1 MNRSDSNKIIGIFD
15 LMRTDGSVGNL
26 IILVEELAIR
36 CKELENEFG
45 IFDADILILKDT
57 SQIFNDSDDIDF
69 NNNND
74 TKTTLIQTIANAMG
88 VISTCH
94 DFTSAKF
101 TDFQELLTK
110 CVLWPDPES
119 ILCES
124 HNYDTTQRIQAYYRR
139 VGSIPKLFVKSA
151 LLIRAE
157 CYVADKAAGSLTVAV
172 HLKQN
177 PNSVGQSNANLSA
190 WYTFFQ
196 RAADRYRA
204 HFFLIGNEE
213 SNAIFS
219 DLKNVS
225 ITHKD
230 GFAIDGQLGL
240 IQVCQLFMGMM
251 SGPSNMALFGDNP
264 YLIFKNP
271 DHHSTEMKSEIGDN
285 DQYPFGIGHQKVL
298 RILDTVD
305 SITYAFEMVVQH
317 IN

>member
-1 MNRSDSNKIIGIFD
+1 MNKNGFNKIIGIFD
-15 LMRTDGSVGNL
+15 LKRTGGSIGNL
-26 IILVEELAIR
+26 IILLEELAIR
-36 CKELENEFG
+36 SKELENEFS
-45 IFDADILILKDT
+45 IVDADVLILKDT
-57 SQIFNDSDDIDF
+57 SQILSDSDDIDF
-69 NNNND
+69 NNENS
-74 TKTTLIQTIANAMG
+74 TKTTVIRTVANAIG

-101 TDFQELLTK
+101 ADFQKLLTK
-110 CVLWPDPES
+110 CILWPDPES

-124 HNYDTTQRIQAYYRR
+124 HNYDTTQRIQGYYRR

-177 PNSVGQSNANLSA
+177 PNCVGQSNASLSA
-190 WYTFFQ
+190 WHTFFQ
-196 RAADRYRA
+196 RAANRYRA

-213 SNAIFS
+213 SNATFS
-219 DLKNVS
+219 DLRNVS
-225 ITHKD
+225 ITHDD

-251 SGPSNMALFGDNP
+251 SGPSNMALFGNNP

-298 RILDTVD
+298 RILDTAD
-305 SITYAFEMVVQH
+305 SITHAFEMAVQH
-317 IN
+317 IS